1 MNTNNTINVTC
12 LIQLH
17 DKLGPRNDHK
27 DLELACGNAQNISL
41 QSVNHS
47 EDLNH
52 YFFQEMRLLILLQ
65 REYMIILCCLEYPL
79 QSTIL

>member
-1 MNTNNTINVTC
+1 MNTNNTDNVTC

-47 EDLNH
+47 GDSNH
-52 YFFQEMRLLILLQ
+52 YFSKR
-65 REYMIILCCLEYPL
+65 
-79 QSTIL
+79 